1 MPTRSPPR
9 KRGAG
14 AARHLACVLLI
25 SVQAHER
32 PAAAI
37 ANARVVANEQPWS
50 LAFEEDGRRRLSSSE
65 LEKLTAS
72 DGAAAHNFGRS
83 VAIEG
88 NTVVIGAPGAG
99 TGGAAYVLRTTDGG
113 ATYDEVAKL
122 TASDAAADDSF
133 GISVAIDGDTVAV
146 GAHEWGNDGP
156 GSAYVFSLPL
166 DEIST
171 PQSTTALGS
180 DSATRAGGT
189 LATALLAFAATA
201 LAL

>member
-1 MPTRSPPR
+1 MRAFALIFFAVGASDAWALLDARRVRRSNRLLSTANFGQR
-9 KRGAG
+9 K
-14 AARHLACVLLI
+14 V
-25 SVQAHER
+25 
-32 PAAAI
+32 
-37 ANARVVANEQPWS
+37 
-50 LAFEEDGRRRLSSSE
+50 
-65 LEKLTAS
+65 TAS
-72 DGAAAHNFGRS
+72 DAATYDKFGWS
-83 VAIEG
+83 VAIDG
-88 NTVVIGAPGAG
+88 DTVVIGATGAG